1 MRVFLN
7 SLTFVYIGDV
17 QFYLTSPRGTKILM
31 ADAFTSTGL
40 TWYDQWPFLCVGFWG
55 EDPNGTWTL
64 EVVNQVHQVRP
75 NATSNFILKSWTLEL
90 RGSRPHSYPVLD
102 TCRGNMMGVWMLYHQ
117 RDLKKPWLALC
128 LGPSTFLL
136 LNRTVNT
143 NRAHVPPG
151 GGFQSSTGGVTTR
164 YRALRFD
171 PATMLVDICDKGQ
184 AVSNGHISGRSTI
197 DSVHVGVALDCT
209 GSKEPTGRATVDLRD
224 TPFSVAG
231 AQFAPFGDSAVGEA
245 IPWSD
250 QYIEVWGGG
259 NCGGYRPSATPRG
272 HLQNPEATP
281 SAHSPYHP
289 GITSFP
295 SALPTPTV
303 HSTTGRLSS
312 HSAIQP

>member
-55 EDPNGTWTL
+55 EDPNGMWTL

-171 PATMLVDICDKGQ
+171 PATMLVDICDNGQ
-184 AVSNGHISGRSTI
+184 GGFERAHLGSFDHRFRGFWCGPGLHRIQGADGKSNGRP
-197 DSVHVGVALDCT
+197 
-209 GSKEPTGRATVDLRD
+209 E
-224 TPFSVAG
+224 
-231 AQFAPFGDSAVGEA
+231 
-245 IPWSD
+245 
-250 QYIEVWGGG
+250 
-259 NCGGYRPSATPRG
+259 GYTFFRG
-272 HLQNPEATP
+272 
-281 SAHSPYHP
+281 
-289 GITSFP
+289 
-295 SALPTPTV
+295 
-303 HSTTGRLSS
+303 
-312 HSAIQP
+312 